1 MKFGTDILQIMS
13 FEENVL
19 DILNLKN
26 GGEIQDVVILV
37 STMWFSGTPDIVVW
51 QERTLGHYIVGE
63 IQNGRHMFKV
73 KQ

>member
-13 FEENVL
+13 FQENVL

-26 GGEIQDVVILV
+26 GGEIKD
-37 STMWFSGTPDIVVW
+37 
-51 QERTLGHYIVGE
+51 
-63 IQNGRHMFKV
+63 GRHLCKV